1 MQKKSP
7 EKLSGERK
15 PAGAHENEIFADPV
29 SQGMK
34 NGSVINT
41 GNNILSLGRVQK
53 FFKSSLVG

>member
-1 MQKKSP
+1 MFSKKNP
-7 EKLSGERK
+7 PKNFRGKGK

-41 GNNILSLGRVQK
+41 GNDILALGSVQK
-53 FFKSSLVG
+53 FF

>member
-1 MQKKSP
+1 LQKKSP

-34 NGSVINT
+34 NGSVMNT
-41 GNNILSLGRVQK
+41 DAVCVALGGAAI
-53 FFKSSLVG
+53 FFKN